1 MIPIFSKQGLLRLAQ
16 AVRGGMLCAFDF
28 DGTLAPIVEQPREAR
43 IPAALAENLSALAR
57 LAPVAV
63 ITGRSMKDIRERL
76 PFEPHYVV
84 ANHGLEGLPGDASPG
99 MRFEALCRGWIDKLS
114 ASFDA
119 DPWHDAG
126 IWIEP
131 KGATLSVHYRGARD
145 PEHSARR
152 LAQLL
157 ARLVPEAR
165 IIGGKDVFNLLP
177 QDAGDKGRALEALMR
192 AGGFGSAI
200 YVGDDLTDESVFS
213 LRRREI
219 VSVRVE
225 RDVESFAEFFIE
237 RQTDMA
243 RLLDELN
250 ARLSAWRNT
259 PAVKSETDFPATAT
273 GQTPPSRILPLM
285 GEA

>member
-1 MIPIFSKQGLLRLAQ
+1 MIPIFSKQGLLRLDQ
-16 AVRGGMLCAFDF
+16 AARGGMLCAFDF

-43 IPAALAENLSALAR
+43 IPAALAEDLSALAR

-63 ITGRSMKDIRERL
+63 ITGRSMQDIRERL
-76 PFEPHYVV
+76 PFEPRYVV
-84 ANHGLEGLPGDASPG
+84 ANHGLEGLPSRIVPDP
-99 MRFEALCRGWIDKLS
+99 RFEELCRGWMERLS
-114 ASFDA
+114 AAFAA
-119 DPWHDAG
+119 DPRHDAG

-131 KGATLSVHYRGARD
+131 KGASLSVHYRCTRD
-145 PEHSARR
+145 PAHSARR

-157 ARLVPEAR
+157 PELVPEAR
-165 IIGGKDVFNLLP
+165 IIGGKSVFNLLP
-177 QDAGDKGRALEALMR
+177 QGAGDKGRALEVLMQ

-225 RDVESFAEFFIE
+225 SDVESCAEFFIE

-243 RLLDELN
+243 RLFGELGV
-250 ARLSAWRNT
+250 RLSAWRNT
-259 PAVKSETDFPATAT
+259 AA
-273 GQTPPSRILPLM
+273 GQTPPSRMLPLT